1 MKLGL
6 LFLLG
11 LLITVS
17 TSVANNNVTVKLKVI
32 DSESGLPV
40 EGATVGM
47 GFLSNTKNNDF
58 KGETN
63 DEGRV
68 SATSDSLWGVK
79 IRVRKH
85 GYYKSTR
92 RTARGDQ
99 DLTLLL
105 RPIKNPQPMYART
118 VTLDLPD
125 KGKQFGFDFEKAD
138 WVIPHGKGLKTHI
151 YFNLSG
157 EGKDAFNYA
166 ERLLV
171 NFPQETDGLIKLSE
185 KSQVFESDFKFQYLA
200 SEKGYINQMEYVEN
214 SYQVK
219 QGLRMMPVTETTFE
233 TAILGYE
240 IRVNTEVDNEGNV
253 IAANYGKILDEFN
266 VSVFPKEK
274 GGNFIKFTY
283 YYNPIKNERSLEF
296 DKQRNLFKGLTRQE
310 QPKQP

>member
-6 LFLLG
+6 LLLLG

-17 TSVANNNVTVKLKVI
+17 TSCANNSVTVNLKVI
-32 DSESGLPV
+32 DSKTGQPV
-40 EGATVGM
+40 EGAKVDM
-47 GFLSNTKNNDF
+47 GFLISRGSNSFDGYTD
-58 KGETN
+58 G
-63 DEGRV
+63 EGRV
-68 SATSDSLWGVK
+68 TATNTALYGVSMV
-79 IRVRKH
+79 IRKH

-105 RPIKNPQPMYART
+105 RPIQNPQPMYARAI
-118 VTLDLPD
+118 TLDLPA
-125 KGKQFGFDFEKAD
+125 KGKKIGFDFEKGD
-138 WVIPHGKGLKTHI
+138 WVIPHGKGLKAHI
-151 YFNLSG
+151 YFNLDG
-157 EGKDAFNYA
+157 EGKDAFNYD